1 MLAAMTFRRVAD
13 AGSIPPGQMKG
24 IALGALKVLLVNLD
38 GDVIAYEDSCPHR
51 GVALSCGELEAAT
64 GTLTCGMHFW
74 RYDARTG
81 EGLDHNGAALRRLA
95 MKQEDGGIWI
105 EIGD

>member
-1 MLAAMTFRRVAD
+1 
-13 AGSIPPGQMKG
+13 
-24 IALGALKVLLVNLD
+24 
-38 GDVIAYEDSCPHR
+38 
-51 GVALSCGELEAAT
+51 
-64 GTLTCGMHFW
+64 MHFW

-81 EGLDHNGAALRRLA
+81 EGLDHNGAALRRLG

>member
-1 MLAAMTFRRVAD
+1 MTFRRVAD
-13 AGSIPPGQMKG
+13 AGSVAPGEMKG

-38 GDVIAYEDSCPHR
+38 GEVIAYEDSCPHR
-51 GVALSCGELEAAT
+51 GVALSCGALEA

-81 EGLDHNGAALRRLA
+81 EGLDHNGAALRRLG